1 MNFQVL
7 CFDIVDDGLTVIQK
21 EYFDTLEEAIY
32 FENTEGLNYA
42 GGTSITPMNEWAEKQ
57 MEQ

>member
-1 MNFQVL
+1 MNFEVM
-7 CFDIVDDGLTVIQK
+7 CFDFINDSLAVVQK

-32 FENTEGLNYA
+32 FENTEGLDYA
-42 GGTSITPMNEWAEKQ
+42 GGTSITPMNEWAERQ

>member
-1 MNFQVL
+1 MNFEVM
-7 CFDIVDDGLTVIQK
+7 CFDFINDSLTVVQK

-32 FENTEGLNYA
+32 FENTEGLNYE

-57 MEQ
+57 MKR

>member
-1 MNFQVL
+1 MNFEVT
-7 CFDIVDDGLTVIQK
+7 CFDIIDNSITVVQK

-32 FENTEGLNYA
+32 FENTEGLDYA